1 MTSANLLFI
10 ALGAIALAGG
20 LAVLVAGIRGKPGEV
35 PRHTA
40 MLIGGMMATAFG
52 LLMIAF
58 AISAATAQPPKHGA
72 AQ

>member
-1 MTSANLLFI
+1 MTGNILFI
-10 ALGAIALAGG
+10 ALGGIALAGG
-20 LAVLVAGIRGKPGEV
+20 LAVLVTAMRGRPGDR
-35 PRHTA
+35 PRHAA

-58 AISAATAQPPKHGA
+58 AISAATAQPPKYGA

>member
-1 MTSANLLFI
+1 MSPTNILFVV
-10 ALGAIALAGG
+10 LGAVALLVG
-20 LAVLVAGIRGKPGEV
+20 VPMLVAAIRGKPGEV

-40 MLIGGMMATAFG
+40 MLIAGMMATAFG

-58 AISAATAQPPKHGA
+58 AISAATARSPGYGA